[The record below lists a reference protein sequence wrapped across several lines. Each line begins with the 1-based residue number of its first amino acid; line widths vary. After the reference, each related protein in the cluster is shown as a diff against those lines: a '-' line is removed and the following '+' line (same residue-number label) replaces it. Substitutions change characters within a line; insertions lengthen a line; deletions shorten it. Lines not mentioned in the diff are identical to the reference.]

1 MDRKSDNILEY
12 RHVDIHYGKKRV
24 IEDVSLE
31 MKSGEI
37 LGIVGESGSGKST
50 LIRAAMDLLGEG
62 GEITQGQILFQGA
75 NTTIDMTQVHG
86 EEMRRL
92 RGAKIGMIFQNT
104 GASLCPIRTIEEQ
117 LYEAV
122 LEHESISKGEI
133 RDRALELFE
142 QLRFTNSAQL
152 LKSYPFEF
160 SGGMNQRVGIVLAM
174 VLRPRLLLADE
185 PTSALDVT
193 VQLQVLREMQKMR
206 DMYGTSIVL
215 VTHNIGVVN
224 YLADHV
230 AVMYQGKLVEYG
242 TKEEILNHPQEAY
255 TKKLIGSV
263 LHLKRS

>member
-1 MDRKSDNILEY
+1 MMSNILEY
-12 RHVDIHYGKKRV
+12 RNVDIHYGKKQV
-24 IEDVSLE
+24 IENVSLS
-31 MKSGEI
+31 MKPGEI

-50 LIRAAMDLLGEG
+50 LIRAAMGLLGEG
-62 GEITQGQILFQGA
+62 GTVTQGQILYQGT
-75 NTTIDMTQVHG
+75 NTTIDMTQIHG

-92 RGAKIGMIFQNT
+92 RGAEIVMIFQNA

-142 QLRFTNSAQL
+142 QLRFTNGEQI

-193 VQLQVLREMQKMR
+193 VQLQVLREMKKLR

-224 YLADHV
+224 YLTDHV
-230 AVMYQGKLVEYG
+230 AVMHQGKLVEYG
-242 TKEEILNHPQEAY
+242 TKEDVLNHPQDAY

>member
-1 MDRKSDNILEY
+1 MSNILEY
-12 RHVDIHYGKKRV
+12 RNVDIHYGKKQV
-24 IEDVSLE
+24 IENVLLS
-31 MKSGEI
+31 MKPGEI

-50 LIRAAMDLLGEG
+50 LIRAAMGLLGEG
-62 GEITQGQILFQGA
+62 GTVTQGQILYQGTNA
-75 NTTIDMTQVHG
+75 TIDMTQIHG

-92 RGAKIGMIFQNT
+92 RGAEIGMIFQNA

-142 QLRFTNSAQL
+142 QLRFTNGEQI

-193 VQLQVLREMQKMR
+193 VQLQVLREMKKLR

-230 AVMYQGKLVEYG
+230 AVMHQGKLVEYG
-242 TKEEILNHPQEAY
+242 TKEDVLNHPQDAY
-255 TKKLIGSV
+255 TEKLIGSV

>member
-1 MDRKSDNILEY
+1 MMSNILEY
-12 RHVDIHYGKKRV
+12 RNVDIHYGKKQV
-24 IEDVSLE
+24 IENVSLS
-31 MKSGEI
+31 MKPGEI

-50 LIRAAMDLLGEG
+50 LIRAAMGLLGEG
-62 GEITQGQILFQGA
+62 GTVTQGQILYQGTNA
-75 NTTIDMTQVHG
+75 TIDMTQIHG

-92 RGAKIGMIFQNT
+92 RGAEIGMIFQNA

-142 QLRFTNSAQL
+142 QLRFTNGEQI

-193 VQLQVLREMQKMR
+193 VQLQVLREMKKLR

-230 AVMYQGKLVEYG
+230 AVMHQGKLVEYG
-242 TKEEILNHPQEAY
+242 TKEDVLNHPQDAY

>member
-1 MDRKSDNILEY
+1 MMSNILEY
-12 RHVDIHYGKKRV
+12 RNVDIHYGKKQV
-24 IEDVSLE
+24 IENVLLS
-31 MKSGEI
+31 MKPGEI

-50 LIRAAMDLLGEG
+50 LIRAAMGLLGEG
-62 GEITQGQILFQGA
+62 GTVTQGQILYQGTNA
-75 NTTIDMTQVHG
+75 TIDMTQIHG

-92 RGAKIGMIFQNT
+92 RGAEIGMIFQNA

-142 QLRFTNSAQL
+142 QLRFTNGEQI

-193 VQLQVLREMQKMR
+193 VQLQVLREMKKLR

-230 AVMYQGKLVEYG
+230 AVMHQGKLVEYG
-242 TKEEILNHPQEAY
+242 TKEDVLNHPQDAY

>member
-1 MDRKSDNILEY
+1 MMSNILEY
-12 RHVDIHYGKKRV
+12 RNVDIHYGKKQV
-24 IEDVSLE
+24 IENVSLS
-31 MKSGEI
+31 MKPGEI

-50 LIRAAMDLLGEG
+50 LIRAAMGLLGDG
-62 GEITQGQILFQGA
+62 GPVTQGQILYQGT
-75 NTTIDMTQVHG
+75 NTTIDMTQIHG

-92 RGAKIGMIFQNT
+92 RGAEIAMIFQNA

-142 QLRFTNSAQL
+142 QLRFTNGEQI

-193 VQLQVLREMQKMR
+193 VQLQVLREMKKLR

-230 AVMYQGKLVEYG
+230 AVMHQGKLVEYG
-242 TKEEILNHPQEAY
+242 TKEDVLNHPQDAY

>member
-1 MDRKSDNILEY
+1 MMSNILEY
-12 RHVDIHYGKKRV
+12 RNVDIHYGKKQV
-24 IEDVSLE
+24 IENVLLS
-31 MKSGEI
+31 MKPGEI

-50 LIRAAMDLLGEG
+50 LIRAAMGLLGEG
-62 GEITQGQILFQGA
+62 GTVTQGQILYQGT
-75 NTTIDMTQVHG
+75 NTTIDMTQIHG

-92 RGAKIGMIFQNT
+92 RGAEIAMIFQNA

-142 QLRFTNSAQL
+142 QLRFTNGEQI

-193 VQLQVLREMQKMR
+193 VQKKILELLLELRATEKLSFLMISHDLGLVQAFCDR
-206 DMYGTSIVL
+206 VIV
-215 VTHNIGVVN
+215 V
-224 YLADHV
+224 
-230 AVMYQGKLVEYG
+230 YQGKIVESG
-242 TKEEILNHPQEAY
+242 TVDEVIRNPREGY
-255 TKKLIGSV
+255 TKKLISSV
-263 LHLKRS
+263 L

>member
-1 MDRKSDNILEY
+1 MMSNILEY
-12 RHVDIHYGKKRV
+12 RNVDIHYGKKQV
-24 IEDVSLE
+24 IENVSLS
-31 MKSGEI
+31 MKPGEI

-50 LIRAAMDLLGEG
+50 LIRAAMGLLGEG
-62 GEITQGQILFQGA
+62 GTVTQGQILYQGT
-75 NTTIDMTQVHG
+75 NTTIDMTQIHG

-92 RGAKIGMIFQNT
+92 RGAEIAMIFQNA

-142 QLRFTNSAQL
+142 QLRFTNGEQI

-193 VQLQVLREMQKMR
+193 VQLQVLREMKKLR

-230 AVMYQGKLVEYG
+230 AVIYEKTDRFGIAFE
-242 TKEEILNHPQEAY
+242 TELN
-255 TKKLIGSV
+255 
-263 LHLKRS
+263 

>member
-1 MDRKSDNILEY
+1 MMSNILEY
-12 RHVDIHYGKKRV
+12 RNVDIHYGKKQV
-24 IEDVSLE
+24 IENVSLA
-31 MKSGEI
+31 MKPGEI

-50 LIRAAMDLLGEG
+50 LIRAAMGLLGEG
-62 GEITQGQILFQGA
+62 GTVTQGQILYQGT
-75 NTTIDMTQVHG
+75 NTTIDMTQIHG

-92 RGAKIGMIFQNT
+92 RGAEIAMIFQNA

-142 QLRFTNSAQL
+142 QLRFTNGEQI

-193 VQLQVLREMQKMR
+193 VQLQVLREMKKLR

-224 YLADHV
+224 YLTDHV
-230 AVMYQGKLVEYG
+230 AVMHQGKLVEYG
-242 TKEEILNHPQEAY
+242 TKEDVLNHPQDAY
-255 TKKLIGSV
+255 TKKLIGSL

>member
-1 MDRKSDNILEY
+1 MMSNILEY
-12 RHVDIHYGKKRV
+12 RNVDIHYGKKQV
-24 IEDVSLE
+24 IENVLLS
-31 MKSGEI
+31 MKPGEI

-50 LIRAAMDLLGEG
+50 LIRAAMGLLGEG
-62 GEITQGQILFQGA
+62 GTVTQGQILYQGTNA
-75 NTTIDMTQVHG
+75 TIDMTQIHG

-92 RGAKIGMIFQNT
+92 RGAEIGMIFQNA

-142 QLRFTNSAQL
+142 QLRFTNGEQI

-193 VQLQVLREMQKMR
+193 VQKEVIELLNELSAQQGKNL
-206 DMYGTSIVL
+206 SILFICHDISLVQQFCDRVL
-215 VTHNIGVVN
+215 V
-224 YLADHV
+224 
-230 AVMYQGKLVEYG
+230 MYHG
-242 TKEEILNHPQEAY
+242 EILEEGTPDEIIRHPKNAY
-255 TKKLIGSV
+255 TRQLIDSV
-263 LHLKRS
+263 L

>member
-1 MDRKSDNILEY
+1 MYKNIE
-12 RHVDIHYGKKRV
+12 KKQV
-24 IEDVSLE
+24 IENVSLA
-31 MKSGEI
+31 MKPGGI

-50 LIRAAMDLLGEG
+50 LIRAAMGLLGEG
-62 GEITQGQILFQGA
+62 GTVTQGQILYQGT
-75 NTTIDMTQVHG
+75 NTTIDMTQIHG

-92 RGAKIGMIFQNT
+92 RGVEIAMIFQSA

-142 QLRFTNSAQL
+142 QLRFTNGEQI

-193 VQLQVLREMQKMR
+193 VQLQLLREMKKLR

-230 AVMYQGKLVEYG
+230 AVMHQGKLVEYG
-242 TKEEILNHPQEAY
+242 TKEDVLNNPQDAY

>member
-1 MDRKSDNILEY
+1 MMSNILEY
-12 RHVDIHYGKKRV
+12 RNVDIHYGKKQV
-24 IEDVSLE
+24 IENVSLA
-31 MKSGEI
+31 MKPGEI

-50 LIRAAMDLLGEG
+50 LIRAAMELLGEG
-62 GEITQGQILFQGA
+62 GTVTQGQILYQGT
-75 NTTIDMTQVHG
+75 NTTIDMTQIRG
-86 EEMRRL
+86 EELRRL
-92 RGAKIGMIFQNT
+92 RGAEIGMIFQNA

-142 QLRFTNSAQL
+142 QLRFTNGDQI

-193 VQLQVLREMQKMR
+193 VQLQVLREMKKLR
-206 DMYGTSIVL
+206 DLYGTSIVL

-230 AVMYQGKLVEYG
+230 AVMHQGKLVEYG
-242 TKEEILNHPQEAY
+242 AKEDVLNNPQDTY

>member
-1 MDRKSDNILEY
+1 MSNILEY
-12 RHVDIHYGKKRV
+12 RNVDIHYGKKQV
-24 IEDVSLE
+24 IENVSLS
-31 MKSGEI
+31 MKPGEI

-50 LIRAAMDLLGEG
+50 LIRASMGLLGEG
-62 GEITQGQILFQGA
+62 GMVTQGQILYQGTNA
-75 NTTIDMTQVHG
+75 TIDMTQIHG

-92 RGAKIGMIFQNT
+92 RGAEIGMIFQNA

-142 QLRFTNSAQL
+142 QLRFTNGEQI

-193 VQLQVLREMQKMR
+193 VQLQVLREMKKLR

-230 AVMYQGKLVEYG
+230 AVMHQGKLVEYG
-242 TKEEILNHPQEAY
+242 TKEDVLNHPQDAY

>member
-1 MDRKSDNILEY
+1 MMSNILEY
-12 RHVDIHYGKKRV
+12 RNVDIHYGKKQV
-24 IEDVSLE
+24 IENVLLS
-31 MKSGEI
+31 MKPGEI

-50 LIRAAMDLLGEG
+50 LIRAAMGLLGEG
-62 GEITQGQILFQGA
+62 GTVTQGQILYQGTNA
-75 NTTIDMTQVHG
+75 TIDMTQIHG

-92 RGAKIGMIFQNT
+92 RGAEIGMIFQNA

-142 QLRFTNSAQL
+142 QLRFTNGEQI

-174 VLRPRLLLADE
+174 VFRPRLLLADE

-193 VQLQVLREMQKMR
+193 VQLQVLREMKKLR

-230 AVMYQGKLVEYG
+230 AVMHQGKLVEYG
-242 TKEEILNHPQEAY
+242 TKEDVLNHPQDAY

>member
-1 MDRKSDNILEY
+1 MMSNILEY
-12 RHVDIHYGKKRV
+12 RNVDIHYGKKQV
-24 IEDVSLE
+24 IENVSLS
-31 MKSGEI
+31 MKPGEI

-50 LIRAAMDLLGEG
+50 LIRAAMGLLGEG
-62 GEITQGQILFQGA
+62 GTVTQGQILYQGT
-75 NTTIDMTQVHG
+75 NTTIDMTQIHG

-92 RGAKIGMIFQNT
+92 RGAEIAMIFQNA

-117 LYEAV
+117 IYEAV

-142 QLRFTNSAQL
+142 QLRFTNGEQI

-193 VQLQVLREMQKMR
+193 VQLQVLREMKKLR

-230 AVMYQGKLVEYG
+230 AVMHQGKLVEYG
-242 TKEEILNHPQEAY
+242 TKEDVLNHPQDAY

>member
-1 MDRKSDNILEY
+1 MMSNILEY
-12 RHVDIHYGKKRV
+12 RNVDIHYGKKQV
-24 IEDVSLE
+24 IENVSLS
-31 MKSGEI
+31 MKPGEI

-50 LIRAAMDLLGEG
+50 LIRAAMGLLGEG
-62 GEITQGQILFQGA
+62 GTVTQGQILYQGT
-75 NTTIDMTQVHG
+75 NTTIDMTQIHG

-92 RGAKIGMIFQNT
+92 RGAEIAMIFQNA

-142 QLRFTNSAQL
+142 QLRFTNGEQI

-193 VQLQVLREMQKMR
+193 VQLQVLREMKKLR

-224 YLADHV
+224 YLTDHV
-230 AVMYQGKLVEYG
+230 AVMHQGKPVEYG
-242 TKEEILNHPQEAY
+242 TKEDVLNHPQDAY

>member
-1 MDRKSDNILEY
+1 MMSNILEY
-12 RHVDIHYGKKRV
+12 RNVDIHYGKKQV
-24 IEDVSLE
+24 IENVSLS
-31 MKSGEI
+31 MKPGEI

-50 LIRAAMDLLGEG
+50 LIRAALGLLGEG
-62 GEITQGQILFQGA
+62 GTVTQGQILYQGT
-75 NTTIDMTQVHG
+75 NTTIDMTQIHG

-92 RGAKIGMIFQNT
+92 RGAEIAMIFQNA

-142 QLRFTNSAQL
+142 QLRFTNGEQI

-193 VQLQVLREMQKMR
+193 VQLQVLREMKKLR

-224 YLADHV
+224 YLTDHV
-230 AVMYQGKLVEYG
+230 AVMHQGKLVEYG
-242 TKEEILNHPQEAY
+242 TKEDVLNHPQDAY

>member
-1 MDRKSDNILEY
+1 MMSNILEY
-12 RHVDIHYGKKRV
+12 RNVDIHYGKKQV
-24 IEDVSLE
+24 IENVSLA
-31 MKSGEI
+31 MKPGEI

-50 LIRAAMDLLGEG
+50 LIRAAMGLLGEG
-62 GEITQGQILFQGA
+62 GTVTQGQILYQGT
-75 NTTIDMTQVHG
+75 NTTIDMTQIHG

-92 RGAKIGMIFQNT
+92 RGAEIAMIFQNA

-133 RDRALELFE
+133 RDRVLELFE
-142 QLRFTNSAQL
+142 QLRFTNGEQI

-193 VQLQVLREMQKMR
+193 VQLQVLREMKKLR

-224 YLADHV
+224 YLTDHV
-230 AVMYQGKLVEYG
+230 AVMHQGKLVEYG
-242 TKEEILNHPQEAY
+242 TKEDVLNHPQDAY

>member
-1 MDRKSDNILEY
+1 MMSNILEY
-12 RHVDIHYGKKRV
+12 RNVDIHYGKKQV
-24 IEDVSLE
+24 IENVSLS
-31 MKSGEI
+31 MKPGEI

-50 LIRAAMDLLGEG
+50 LIRAAMGLLGEG
-62 GEITQGQILFQGA
+62 GMVTQGQILYQGTNA
-75 NTTIDMTQVHG
+75 TIDMTQIHG

-92 RGAKIGMIFQNT
+92 RGAEIGMIFQNA

-142 QLRFTNSAQL
+142 QLRFTNGEQI

-193 VQLQVLREMQKMR
+193 VQLQVLREMKKLR

-230 AVMYQGKLVEYG
+230 AVMHQGKRVEYG
-242 TKEEILNHPQEAY
+242 TKEDVLNHPQDAY

>member
-1 MDRKSDNILEY
+1 MSNILEY
-12 RHVDIHYGKKRV
+12 RNVDIHYGKKQV
-24 IEDVSLE
+24 IENVSLA
-31 MKSGEI
+31 MKPGEI

-50 LIRAAMDLLGEG
+50 LIRAAMGLLGEG
-62 GEITQGQILFQGA
+62 GTVTQGQILYQGT
-75 NTTIDMTQVHG
+75 NTTIDMTQIHG

-92 RGAKIGMIFQNT
+92 RGAEIAMIFQNA

-142 QLRFTNSAQL
+142 QLRFTNGEQI

-193 VQLQVLREMQKMR
+193 VQLQVLREMKKLR

-224 YLADHV
+224 YLTDHV
-230 AVMYQGKLVEYG
+230 AVMHQGKLVEYG
-242 TKEEILNHPQEAY
+242 TKEDVLNHPQDAY

>member
-1 MDRKSDNILEY
+1 MMSNILEY
-12 RHVDIHYGKKRV
+12 RNVDIHYGKKQV
-24 IEDVSLE
+24 IENVSLS
-31 MKSGEI
+31 MKPGEI

-50 LIRAAMDLLGEG
+50 LIRAAMGLLGEG
-62 GEITQGQILFQGA
+62 GTVTQGQILYQGT
-75 NTTIDMTQVHG
+75 NTAIDMTQIHG

-92 RGAKIGMIFQNT
+92 RGAEIAMIFQNA

-142 QLRFTNSAQL
+142 QLRFTNGEQI

-193 VQLQVLREMQKMR
+193 VQLQVLREMKKLR

-230 AVMYQGKLVEYG
+230 AVMHQGKLVEYG
-242 TKEEILNHPQEAY
+242 TKEDVLNHPQDAY

>member
-1 MDRKSDNILEY
+1 MMSNILEY
-12 RHVDIHYGKKRV
+12 RNVDIHYGKKQV
-24 IEDVSLE
+24 IENVSLS
-31 MKSGEI
+31 MKPGEI

-50 LIRAAMDLLGEG
+50 LIRAAMGLLGEG
-62 GEITQGQILFQGA
+62 GTVTQGQILYQGT
-75 NTTIDMTQVHG
+75 NTTIDMTQIHG

-92 RGAKIGMIFQNT
+92 RGAEIAMIFQNA

-142 QLRFTNSAQL
+142 QLRFTNGEQI

-193 VQLQVLREMQKMR
+193 VQLQVLREMKKSR

-230 AVMYQGKLVEYG
+230 AVMHQGKLVEYG
-242 TKEEILNHPQEAY
+242 TKEDVLNHPQDAY

>member
-1 MDRKSDNILEY
+1 MMSNILEY
-12 RHVDIHYGKKRV
+12 RNVDIHYGKKQV
-24 IEDVSLE
+24 IENVSLS
-31 MKSGEI
+31 MKPGEI

-50 LIRAAMDLLGEG
+50 LIRAAMGFLGEG
-62 GEITQGQILFQGA
+62 GTVTQGQILYQGT
-75 NTTIDMTQVHG
+75 NTTIDMTQIHG

-92 RGAKIGMIFQNT
+92 RGAEIAMIFQNA

-142 QLRFTNSAQL
+142 QLRFTNGEQI

-193 VQLQVLREMQKMR
+193 VQLQVLREMKKLR

-224 YLADHV
+224 YLTDHV
-230 AVMYQGKLVEYG
+230 AVMHQGKLVEYG
-242 TKEEILNHPQEAY
+242 TKEDVLNHPQDAY

>member
-1 MDRKSDNILEY
+1 MMSNILEY
-12 RHVDIHYGKKRV
+12 RNVDIHYGKKQV
-24 IEDVSLE
+24 IENVSLS
-31 MKSGEI
+31 MKPGEI

-50 LIRAAMDLLGEG
+50 LIRAAMGLLGEG
-62 GEITQGQILFQGA
+62 GTVTQGQILYQGT
-75 NTTIDMTQVHG
+75 NTTIDMTQIHG

-92 RGAKIGMIFQNT
+92 RGAEIAMIFQNA

-142 QLRFTNSAQL
+142 QLRFTNGEQI

-185 PTSALDVT
+185 PTSALDVM
-193 VQLQVLREMQKMR
+193 VQLQVLREMKKLR

-230 AVMYQGKLVEYG
+230 AVMHQGKLVEYG
-242 TKEEILNHPQEAY
+242 TKEDVLNHPQDAY

>member
-1 MDRKSDNILEY
+1 MMSNILEY
-12 RHVDIHYGKKRV
+12 RNVDIHYGKKQV
-24 IEDVSLE
+24 IENVLLS
-31 MKSGEI
+31 MKPGEI

-50 LIRAAMDLLGEG
+50 LIRAAMGLLGEG
-62 GEITQGQILFQGA
+62 GTVTQGQILYQGTNA
-75 NTTIDMTQVHG
+75 TIDMTQIHG

-92 RGAKIGMIFQNT
+92 RGAEIGMIFQNA

-142 QLRFTNSAQL
+142 QLRFTNGEQI

-193 VQLQVLREMQKMR
+193 VQLQVVREMKKLS
-206 DMYGTSIVL
+206 DMYGPSIVL

-230 AVMYQGKLVEYG
+230 AVMHQGKLVEYG
-242 TKEEILNHPQEAY
+242 TKEDVLNHPQDAY

>member
-1 MDRKSDNILEY
+1 MMSNILEY
-12 RHVDIHYGKKRV
+12 RNVDIHYGKKQV
-24 IEDVSLE
+24 IENVSLA
-31 MKSGEI
+31 MKPGEI

-50 LIRAAMDLLGEG
+50 LIRAAMGLLGEG
-62 GEITQGQILFQGA
+62 GTVTQGQILYQGT
-75 NTTIDMTQVHG
+75 NTTIDMTQIHG
-86 EEMRRL
+86 EEMRHL
-92 RGAKIGMIFQNT
+92 RGAEIAMIFQNA

-142 QLRFTNSAQL
+142 QLRFTNGEQI

-193 VQLQVLREMQKMR
+193 VQLQVLREMKKLR

-224 YLADHV
+224 YLTDHV
-230 AVMYQGKLVEYG
+230 AVMHQGKLVEYG
-242 TKEEILNHPQEAY
+242 TKEDVLNHPQDAY

>member
-1 MDRKSDNILEY
+1 MIELT
-12 RHVDIHYGKKRV
+12 HVSKDFGKGQQEVHAVR
-24 IEDVSLE
+24 DVSLSID
-31 MKSGEI
+31 KGEI
-37 LGIVGESGSGKST
+37 FGIIGFSGAGKST
-50 LIRAAMDLLGEG
+50 LVRCINLLERPTAGTVMVDDKDLTALSARE
-62 GEITQGQILFQGA
+62 
-75 NTTIDMTQVHG
+75 
-86 EEMRRL
+86 L
-92 RGAKIGMIFQNT
+92 RQARKKIGMIFQNT

-142 QLRFTNSAQL
+142 QLRFSNGAQI

-193 VQLQVLREMQKMR
+193 VQLQVLREMQKLR

-263 LHLKRS
+263 LHLKRK

>member
-1 MDRKSDNILEY
+1 MMSNILEY
-12 RHVDIHYGKKRV
+12 RNVDIHYGKKQV
-24 IEDVSLE
+24 IENVSLS
-31 MKSGEI
+31 MKPGEI

-50 LIRAAMDLLGEG
+50 LIRAAMGLLGEG
-62 GEITQGQILFQGA
+62 GTVTQGQILYQGT
-75 NTTIDMTQVHG
+75 NTTIDMTQIHG

-92 RGAKIGMIFQNT
+92 RGAEIAMIFQNA

-142 QLRFTNSAQL
+142 QLRFTNGEQI

-193 VQLQVLREMQKMR
+193 VQLQALREMKKLR

-224 YLADHV
+224 YLTDHV
-230 AVMYQGKLVEYG
+230 AVMHQGKLVEYG
-242 TKEEILNHPQEAY
+242 TKEDVLNHPQDAY

>member
-1 MDRKSDNILEY
+1 MMSNILEY
-12 RHVDIHYGKKRV
+12 RNVDIHYGKKQV
-24 IEDVSLE
+24 TENVSLA
-31 MKSGEI
+31 MKPGEI

-50 LIRAAMDLLGEG
+50 LIRAAIGLLGEG
-62 GEITQGQILFQGA
+62 GTVTQGQILYQGT
-75 NTTIDMTQVHG
+75 NTTTDMTQIHG

-92 RGAKIGMIFQNT
+92 RGAEIGMIFQNA

-142 QLRFTNSAQL
+142 QLRFTNGEQI

-185 PTSALDVT
+185 ATSALDVT
-193 VQLQVLREMQKMR
+193 VQLQVLREMKKLR
-206 DMYGTSIVL
+206 DIYGTSIVL

-230 AVMYQGKLVEYG
+230 AVMHQGKLVEYG
-242 TKEEILNHPQEAY
+242 TKEDVLNHPQEAY

-263 LHLKRS
+263 LHLNRS